1 MEITLD
7 TDQVQLLVAVEQNRV
22 HMDPRY
28 TRPDFERDPGPP
40 VALKRATQ
48 RLQPLKRMRLVQLA
62 DESETDEGEADRYG
76 VRLYQLTERGEQVL
90 AQVRDMEATARA
102 EAGA

>member
-7 TDQVQLLVAVEQNRV
+7 TDQVQLLVAVDQKRV

-48 RLQPLKRMRLVQLA
+48 RLQPLKRMRLVELV
-62 DESETDEGEADRYG
+62 DESEADRYG
-76 VRLYQLTERGEQVL
+76 VRLYKLTARGEQVL
-90 AQVRDMEATARA
+90 AEVREMEAAARA

>member
-1 MEITLD
+1 MEIALD
-7 TDQVQLLVAVEQNRV
+7 AEQVLLLVAVEQHRV

-28 TRPDFERDPGPP
+28 TAPDFEKEPGPP

-48 RLQPLKRMRLVQLA
+48 RLAPLKRMRLVDLV
-62 DESETDEGEADRYG
+62 DEAEADRYG
-76 VRLYQLTERGEQVL
+76 VRLYRLTTLGEQVL
-90 AQVRDMEATARA
+90 ADVRDLETAARA